1 MQKSIL
7 RNPQEQA
14 NRTHDYSRHAAQ
26 STPAPRF
33 ASARD
38 SYPVFLSL
46 HDTLKLQIGWAWG
59 GLVDAFRWDVVIG
72 LMTRNV
78 CFFSHLFGFCLSW
91 SVDCYCSDPEVR
103 GNALKSFLING
114 ISLLS
119 IYVFDLLL
127 HPLSLSRG
135 EENRE
140 GTRLQSQN
148 GLHRSIGWLY
158 RILWLL
164 PVVGVSLYLNVRNI
178 YFLSLP
184 RSSPLSPLRCQG
196 SVR

>member
-1 MQKSIL
+1 MRKSIL
-7 RNPQEQA
+7 RNPQEQTTST
-14 NRTHDYSRHAAQ
+14 RDYSPHAAQ
-26 STPAPRF
+26 PAPAPKF
-33 ASARD
+33 ASARA

-46 HDTLKLQIGWAWG
+46 YDTLKLQIGWAWG
-59 GLVDAFRWDVVIG
+59 GLMDAFRWDVVIG

-78 CFFSHLFGFCLSW
+78 CFSPRFRLSW
-91 SVDCYCSDPEVR
+91 FFFNCYCSDPEVR
-103 GNALKSFLING
+103 ANALKSFLLNG

-135 EENRE
+135 EEGRE
-140 GTRLQSQN
+140 GARLQSQN
-148 GLHRSIGWLY
+148 ALHRSIGWLY

-164 PVVGVSLYLNVRNI
+164 PVVGVALYLNVRNKH
-178 YFLSLP
+178 FLSFFSFSVLP
-184 RSSPLSPLRCQG
+184 SPLRCQG